1 VILDPLTG
9 LVDKPPDLPT
19 LQAELQRAHLRLSN
33 VLASKSD
40 HVPLVDDERPASK
53 VELAPGEAFYLEYQV
68 ERETNP
74 KGAVRFT
81 LKKMFGQA
89 EIWVSESL
97 KRPGPNAS

>member
-9 LVDKPPDLPT
+9 LVERPPDLPT

-40 HVPLVDDERPASK
+40 HVPQVDDDSPPSK
-53 VELAPGEAFYLEYQV
+53 VELAPGEAFYVEYQV
-68 ERETNP
+68 ERESNP

-81 LKKMFGQA
+81 LKKMFGHA
-89 EIWVSESL
+89 EIWVSESVR
-97 KRPGPNAS
+97 RPGPNAA